1 LEFSVIFTLL
11 KISKTMG
18 VFHEIWFPN
27 MELNTGAA
35 GFIRG
40 FPAGATAGYG
50 IHVQLQNSAENSC
63 VSL

>member
-1 LEFSVIFTLL
+1 
-11 KISKTMG
+11 MG

-50 IHVQLQNSAENSC
+50 IHIQLQNSAENPC
-63 VSL
+63 VSLRFWHPLI